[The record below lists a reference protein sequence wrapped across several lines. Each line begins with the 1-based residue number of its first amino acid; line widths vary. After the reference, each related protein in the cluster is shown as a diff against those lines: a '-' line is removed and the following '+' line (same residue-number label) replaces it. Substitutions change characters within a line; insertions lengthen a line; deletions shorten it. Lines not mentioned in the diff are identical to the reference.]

1 MEYAIEAIKA
11 RAPRPTRF
19 AALCSLR
26 QNPRADAQPP
36 AQLGSTAIGIRTA
49 EGVVL
54 AVEKRITSP
63 LLEPS
68 SIEKIMEVDSHL
80 ACAMSGL
87 TADARTMVEHARVE
101 AQNHRFSYN
110 EALPLES
117 AAQALCDLALRF
129 GEGDD
134 DAMSRPFG
142 VALLLAGWDEAGG
155 PGLFHADPSGTFTR
169 YDAKAIGSGSE
180 GAQSTLQEQFRADM
194 SLLEAQ
200 TLALST
206 LKAVMEEKVSATNVD
221 IATVAPTYALFT
233 QQQVQAVIDRL

>member
-1 MEYAIEAIKA
+1 
-11 RAPRPTRF
+11 
-19 AALCSLR
+19 
-26 QNPRADAQPP
+26 
-36 AQLGSTAIGIRTA
+36 
-49 EGVVL
+49 
-54 AVEKRITSP
+54 VEKV
-63 LLEPS
+63 
-68 SIEKIMEVDSHL
+68 MEVDEHI

-87 TADARTMVEHARVE
+87 TADARTMVEHGRVE

-110 EALPLES
+110 EPLPLES
-117 AAQALCDLALRF
+117 ATQALCDLALRF

-134 DAMSRPFG
+134 DSMSRPFG
-142 VALLLAGWDEAGG
+142 VALLLAGWDSTG

-169 YDAKAIGSGSE
+169 FDAKAIGSGSE

-221 IATVAPTYALFT
+221 IATVAPTYHLFT
-233 QQQVQAVIDRL
+233 LPQVQAVIDRL